1 VRAVN
6 VFHVFGVLFAAWA
19 VTVALLGIRREN
31 FPRTPG
37 AQRLVGAISIV
48 LAACAIGSAVYVGA
62 NEGDEDEGG
71 AEQALVPSP

>member
-1 VRAVN
+1 MTA
-6 VFHVFGVLFAAWA
+6 FHVFGVLFAVWA

-62 NEGDEDEGG
+62 TEDDEGEGG
-71 AEQALVPSP
+71 AEQALVPSH